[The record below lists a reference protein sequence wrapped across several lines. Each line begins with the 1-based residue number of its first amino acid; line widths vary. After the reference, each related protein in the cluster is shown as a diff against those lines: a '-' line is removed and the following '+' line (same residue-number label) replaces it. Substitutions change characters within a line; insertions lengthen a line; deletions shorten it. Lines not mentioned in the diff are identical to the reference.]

1 MIIINNN
8 YYSHIWFDR
17 IILNKLAALV
27 PLLLDLEDNYGLMVV
42 LGWVSHH
49 LSPLTQI
56 KGFNSGQARSLNYMD
71 WQGGAATFPLI
82 CPTIWRVR
90 EVLR

>member
-17 IILNKLAALV
+17 IILNKVAALV

-42 LGWVSHH
+42 LGWVRHH
-49 LSPLTQI
+49 LSDRSKVLTQ
-56 KGFNSGQARSLNYMD
+56 ARPGLS
-71 WQGGAATFPLI
+71 I
-82 CPTIWRVR
+82 IWTGR
-90 EVLR
+90 EVLQHFP